1 MRRSFNVM
9 LNLINSGN
17 LYIEDFSKIPL
28 LTEDLKYTT
37 CSYKKATKK
46 DIPLIAA
53 SRTWFHMLSSG
64 RAFFVGE
71 E

>member
-9 LNLINSGN
+9 VDLINSGN
-17 LYIEDFSKIPL
+17 LYIEEFSKTPL
-28 LTEDLKYTT
+28 LPEDLKYTT

-46 DIPLIAA
+46 DIPIIAA
-53 SRTWFHMLSSG
+53 SRTWFNMLSSG

>member
-9 LNLINSGN
+9 LKLINSGN
-17 LYIEDFSKIPL
+17 LYIEEFSKIPL
-28 LTEDLKYTT
+28 LPEDLKYTT

-46 DIPLIAA
+46 DIPIIA
-53 SRTWFHMLSSG
+53 SSHTWFNMLSSG